1 MDTTVTLVEN
11 KTETFNEQL
20 KELNEYTNLV
30 NVPQSCGTLALL
42 GFSKSKEV
50 LVDHDGKGKHT
61 PPIKVYTYLSTIFF
75 LSQ

>member
-30 NVPQSCGTLALL
+30 NVPQSCGALALL
-42 GFSKSKEV
+42 GLSKSKEV
-50 LVDHDGKGKHT
+50 LVDHDGKGQNT
-61 PPIKVYTYLSTIFF
+61 PPIKVHT
-75 LSQ
+75 